1 MMTVHVLWHRCTDDD
16 GRDHELMLGIYSTQQ
31 KAEQAL
37 DLLRNKQG
45 FRDYPDGFEIQDA
58 TIDRT
63 YMTEGFV
70 FTWGDEEPAEDSGSH
85 LRETSKQ

>member
-1 MMTVHVLWHRCTDDD
+1 
-16 GRDHELMLGIYSTQQ
+16 MLGIYSTQQ

>member
-1 MMTVHVLWHRCTDDD
+1 MTTVHVLWHRCTDEE
-16 GRDHELMLGIYSTQQ
+16 GRDHELMLGIYSTQE

-37 DLLRNKQG
+37 ALLRDKPG
-45 FRDYPDGFEIQDA
+45 FRDYPDGFEVQDA

-70 FTWGDEEPAEDSGSH
+70 FAWGDEAPPKPES
-85 LRETSKQ
+85 